1 MILKIIILFLLFLV
15 NIQAEP
21 IKKILI
27 LTPMASE
34 FAAFNKKENNK
45 IITIEGTNSL
55 AFKIKNK
62 KIIVST
68 IGIGAVNASMLSALL
83 IKKINPDLIIV
94 SGVSGGLQKHI
105 KIGHVVIANEVFSV
119 NFGKYT
125 KFGPTFETGSPTNPI
140 NKTEQ
145 PLIYKTHINLIEKNI
160 NFKNTYIGP
169 IATTQNWPNNQNIVN
184 LLHNNNIFAIAMEDA
199 AVAQVCWVFN
209 KPVIIVR
216 GISDNPFLDI
226 DYTQENVKI
235 AAKAAKNITIKIIE
249 LLE

>member
-1 MILKIIILFLLFLV
+1 MILKITIISLLLV
-15 NIQAEP
+15 NIKAAP

-34 FAAFNKKENNK
+34 FAAFNKKQNNK
-45 IITIEGTNSL
+45 IIKIEGTNSF

-62 KIIVST
+62 NIIVST
-68 IGIGAVNASMLSALL
+68 IGIGAVNAAMLSTLL

-94 SGVSGGLQKHI
+94 SGVAGGLQKHI
-105 KIGHVVIANEVFSV
+105 KIGDVVIATKVFSV

-125 KFGPTFETGSPTNPI
+125 KLGPTFETGAPINPI
-140 NKTEQ
+140 KNIEQ
-145 PLIYKTHINLIEKNI
+145 PLIYKTKIDLIKKNI
-160 NFKNTYIGP
+160 KFKNTYIGP

-199 AVAQVCWVFN
+199 AVAQVCWIFN
-209 KPVIIVR
+209 KPIIVVR
-216 GISDNPFLDI
+216 GVSDNQFLNI
-226 DYTQENVKI
+226 EYNQENVKV
-235 AAKAAKNITIKIIE
+235 AAKAAKDVTIKLIQ